1 MKVVIIGSGNVATV
15 MGARIVAAGHKV
27 LQVVAR
33 KPDGRKPDGR
43 KSDGRPGQRGAAGP
57 MGEAAAGPMG
67 AALLAEEWGCP
78 YTTEWADVTREAEL
92 YIVALSDTALAG
104 LGEVLQL
111 PGALVVHTAG
121 AAAAA
126 VLRPVSERYG
136 VLYPLQSLRRNI
148 RPFPEFP
155 LLIDAGQPA
164 DLAIIEDFAHS
175 IAKEVRQAD
184 DASRL
189 KLHVAAVLIN
199 NFSNY
204 LYTLSAEFCR
214 REGVDFSL
222 LLPIIRETAARVER
236 YPPEEVQTGPAIR
249 GDAGTIRRHLDVLS
263 NYADIKE
270 LYQIFSDQIEAYYRN
285 G

>member
-1 MKVVIIGSGNVATV
+1 
-15 MGARIVAAGHKV
+15 MGGRIVAAGHEV
-27 LQVVAR
+27 LQVMAR
-33 KPDGRKPDGR
+33 K
-43 KSDGRPGQRGAAGP
+43 GAEG
-57 MGEAAAGPMG
+57 
-67 AALLAEEWGCP
+67 LAREWGCA
-78 YTTEWADVTREAEL
+78 YTAKWTDVTREGEL

-121 AAAAA
+121 AVAAD

-136 VLYPLQSLRRNI
+136 VLYPLQSLRREI

-155 LLIDAGQPA
+155 LLIDAASPA
-164 DLAIIEDFAHS
+164 DLAIIEGFAHS
-175 IAKEVRQAD
+175 FARQVRRAD

-214 REGVDFSL
+214 QEGVDFSL

-236 YPPEEVQTGPAIR
+236 YPPQEVQTGPAIR
-249 GDAGTIRRHLDVLS
+249 GDAGTIRRHLEVLA
-263 NYADIKE
+263 NYDDIKE
-270 LYQIFSDQIEAYYRN
+270 LYRVFSDQIEAYYRN
-285 G
+285 GKKPRT

>member
-1 MKVVIIGSGNVATV
+1 MNVVIIGSGNVATV
-15 MGARIVAAGHKV
+15 MGGRIVAAGHEV
-27 LQVVAR
+27 LQVV
-33 KPDGRKPDGR
+33 GR
-43 KSDGRPGQRGAAGP
+43 RGA
-57 MGEAAAGPMG
+57 E
-67 AALLAEEWGCP
+67 LLAQEWGCA
-78 YTTEWADVTREAEL
+78 YTTQWSEVTREGEL

-111 PGALVVHTAG
+111 PGSLVVHTAG
-121 AAAAA
+121 AVAAD

-136 VLYPLQSLRRNI
+136 VLYPLQSLRREI

-155 LLIDAGQPA
+155 LLIDAARQA
-164 DLAIIEDFAHS
+164 DLSLIENFAGS
-175 IAKEVRQAD
+175 LSGQVRRAD

-214 REGVDFSL
+214 QEEVDFSL

-236 YPPEEVQTGPAIR
+236 YPPQEVQTGPAIR
-249 GDAGTIRRHLDVLS
+249 GDAGTIRRHLEVLAS
-263 NYADIKE
+263 YDDIKE
-270 LYQIFSDQIEAYYRN
+270 LYRVFSDQIETYYRN
-285 G
+285 GKNPRT

>member
-15 MGARIVAAGHKV
+15 MGSRIVAAGHTV

-33 KPDGRKPDGR
+33 
-43 KSDGRPGQRGAAGP
+43 
-57 MGEAAAGPMG
+57 GEAAAAG
-67 AALLAEEWGCP
+67 LAREWGCA
-78 YTTEWADVTREAEL
+78 YTTKWTEVSREGEL
-92 YIVALSDTALAG
+92 YLVALSDAALAG

-111 PGALVVHTAG
+111 PGSLVVHTAG
-121 AAAAA
+121 AVAAE

-136 VLYPLQSLRRNI
+136 VLYPLQSLRREI

-155 LLIDAGQPA
+155 LLVDAARPA
-164 DLAIIEDFAHS
+164 DLSLLEGFAHS
-175 IAKEVRQAD
+175 FARQVQRAD

-204 LYTLSAEFCR
+204 LYTLSAGFCQ
-214 REGVDFSL
+214 REGVDFTL

-236 YPPEEVQTGPAIR
+236 YPPQDVQTGPAIR
-249 GDAGTIRRHLDVLS
+249 GDAGTIRRHLEVLS
-263 NYADIKE
+263 EYDDIKE
-270 LYQIFSDQIEAYYRN
+270 LYRVFSGQIEAYYRKR
-285 G
+285 

>member
-15 MGARIVAAGHKV
+15 IGGRIVAAGHTV
-27 LQVVAR
+27 LQVMAR
-33 KPDGRKPDGR
+33 
-43 KSDGRPGQRGAAGP
+43 Q
-57 MGEAAAGPMG
+57 EAAAAG
-67 AALLAEEWGCP
+67 LAREWGCS
-78 YTTEWADVTREAEL
+78 YSTEWAEVTREGEL

-111 PGALVVHTAG
+111 PGSLVVHTAG

-155 LLIDAGQPA
+155 LLIDAAQPA
-164 DLAIIEDFAHS
+164 DLSLLEGFAQS
-175 IAKEVRQAD
+175 LSNQVRRAD

-199 NFSNY
+199 NFSNH
-204 LYTLSAEFCR
+204 LYTLSAGFCQ

-236 YPPEEVQTGPAIR
+236 YPPQEVQTGPAIR

-263 NYADIKE
+263 NYDDIKE
-270 LYQIFSDQIEAYYRN
+270 LYRVFSDQIEAYYRN